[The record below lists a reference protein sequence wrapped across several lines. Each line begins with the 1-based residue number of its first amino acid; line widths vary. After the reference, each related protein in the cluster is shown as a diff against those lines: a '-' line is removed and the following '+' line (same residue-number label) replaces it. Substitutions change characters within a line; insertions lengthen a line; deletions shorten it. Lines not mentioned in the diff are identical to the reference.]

1 MAMIDVNMTV
11 LLIICYVFGILTAGA
26 IYLMVVTPLARRKY
40 DKEYNMGFMD
50 GMRYVERVKENDY
63 LSV

>member
-11 LLIICYVFGILTAGA
+11 LLILCYLFGILTAGA
-26 IYLMVVTPLARRKY
+26 IYIMIITPLAKRRC

-50 GMRYVERVKENDY
+50 GMRYAERGSENDY
-63 LSV
+63 LSI